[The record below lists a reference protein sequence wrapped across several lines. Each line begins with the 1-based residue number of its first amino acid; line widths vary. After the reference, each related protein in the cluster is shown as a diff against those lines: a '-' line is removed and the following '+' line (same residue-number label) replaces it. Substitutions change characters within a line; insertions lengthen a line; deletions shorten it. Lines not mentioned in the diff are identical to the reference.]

1 MHKHSKAR
9 YKRETMN
16 IYVCIKQVPDTE
28 TKIKLTSDQTGID
41 VTGIKWI
48 ISPYD
53 ELAIEEGLRLRDKN
67 PGSTVTVLSAGP
79 ARVVEAMRNALAMGA
94 DSAIHVDLP
103 ENADNNW
110 VAKSLAGALKKE
122 SKVDVIFTG
131 KEAIDDGAAQVSQLI
146 AQYLD
151 ISYVTVVLGAEY
163 TATSVKC
170 KREIEG
176 GSFEIVESN
185 FPVLIAAQ
193 KGLNEP
199 RYASLP
205 NIMKAK
211 KKEVKALKASD
222 VGTSE
227 GDQKIRYKNFQLPPP
242 KQVGKKITGDP
253 ATQAKELVRLLHE
266 EAKVV

>member
-1 MHKHSKAR
+1 
-9 YKRETMN
+9 MN

-28 TKIKLTSDQTGID
+28 TKIKLNADQSGID
-41 VTGIKWI
+41 SSGIKWI

-79 ARVVEAMRNALAMGA
+79 ARVVESMRNALAMGA

-103 ENADNNW
+103 ETADNNW

-122 SKVDVIFTG
+122 NKIDIIFTG
-131 KEAIDDGAAQVSQLI
+131 KEAIDDGAAQVSQLL
-146 AQYLD
+146 AEYLG
-151 ISYVTVVLGAEY
+151 ISYITVVLGVEY
-163 TATSVKC
+163 SATGVKC

-176 GSFEIVESN
+176 GSFEIVEAPL
-185 FPVLIAAQ
+185 PVLIAAQ

-211 KKEVKALKASD
+211 KKEVKVLKPAD

-227 GDQKIRYKNFQLPPP
+227 ADQKIRYKNYQLPAP

-253 ATQAKELVRLLHE
+253 AAQAKELVRLLHE